1 MRCLVGHS
9 FQLPSLLQGV
19 DAGIDQAIW
28 AAIRMFE
35 QRVNITRMMAERERA
50 SGRDK
55 RADLFDARAR
65 ESQAHAQ
72 RLRELHRVRDTS
84 YGFNEGHS
92 AANQDVEQQQGSQTS
107 LHGARFE
114 DSR

>member
-1 MRCLVGHS
+1 
-9 FQLPSLLQGV
+9 V

-35 QRVNITRMMAERERA
+35 QRVNITRMMAEKERA
-50 SGRDK
+50 GGRDK

-72 RLRELHRVRDTS
+72 RLRELHRVRDTG
-84 YGFNEGHS
+84 YGFTEGLS
-92 AANQDVEQQQGSQTS
+92 TAANQDVEEQQGSQTS

-114 DSR
+114 DS